1 MKQTLKYWSA
11 FAVSVSIISI
21 VISLAWC
28 KEAKGQTPDKTTET
42 PTIVI
47 WVYNYARIPK
57 DAMARTE
64 GEVQKIFGAA
74 IVHFEWIDCPT
85 SAEEVKVHPVC
96 QERMS
101 NAELGLTILP
111 TARGVANAYADKDF
125 GIAQVF
131 NDGTF
136 GHYAYVFID
145 RVSYRAQMEQISE
158 SELLAS
164 VMCHEFGHLL
174 LRSSTHSRSGIM
186 RVQWD
191 RNDLQNLT
199 WGQLTF
205 THAEKELIHTEALAR
220 LRSSAGPA
228 AIPRNAVTPG
238 NR

>member
-1 MKQTLKYWSA
+1 MKQTLTDWFA
-11 FAVSVSIISI
+11 FAVSVSTISI
-21 VISLAWC
+21 VISLSWC
-28 KEAKGQTPDKTTET
+28 KGATAQTPDKNTET
-42 PTIVI
+42 PIIVI
-47 WVYNYARIPK
+47 WVYNYAQIRK
-57 DAMARTE
+57 DTMARTE
-64 GEVQKIFGAA
+64 REVQKILGAA
-74 IVHFEWIDCPT
+74 AVHFEWIDCPT

-96 QERMS
+96 QDRMS

-111 TARGVANAYADKDF
+111 TARGVANAYVDKDF

-145 RVSYRAQMEQISE
+145 RVKYRAELEQISE

-164 VMCHEFGHLL
+164 VICHEFGHLL

-205 THAEKELIHTEALAR
+205 TPAERELIHSEALAR
-220 LRSSAGPA
+220 FRSSAGPA